1 MRRLLPHPLL
11 SATLFTLWLVISAS
25 LAPAHVALALLLAIL
40 IPILLPPSGAV
51 RVARPW
57 MALRLALVVAWD
69 IIVANVVVARLVLG
83 SMDRPRPAFV
93 EVPLDIRHTDVI
105 TLLASI
111 ITIVP
116 GSLSVDI
123 DRARTRILVHALDVD
138 DPAGF
143 IAEIKQ
149 RYEQPLKEIFRC

>member
-1 MRRLLPHPLL
+1 MKRILPHPLL
-11 SATLFTLWLVISAS
+11 SVVLFTLWLVTSAS
-25 LAPAHVALALLLAIL
+25 LAPAHIILALLLAIM
-40 IPILLPPSGAV
+40 IPLLVHPSGAV
-51 RVARPW
+51 RLARPW
-57 MALRLALVVAWD
+57 TALRLMLVVAWD

-93 EVPLDIRHTDVI
+93 EVPLDTRHPYVI

-123 DRARTRILVHALDVD
+123 DEARTHILVHALDVD
-138 DPAGF
+138 DPAHF